1 MASISVRKLDADVF
15 QQLKKQAQ
23 HHGVSM
29 EEEARQILTRG
40 VIVQEGLGD
49 AAVRLFGDL
58 YQDDDDLPIPPREI
72 HQPLNLQEDQ

>member
-1 MASISVRKLDADVF
+1 MANISVRKLNQEVL
-15 QQLKKQAQ
+15 QQLKIQAA

-40 VIVQEGLGD
+40 VIVRERLGD

-58 YQDDDDLPIPPREI
+58 YTDEDLPLPSREV
-72 HQPLNLQEDQ
+72 HQPLKF

>member
-1 MASISVRKLDADVF
+1 MANISVRKLDDEVL
-15 QQLKKQAQ
+15 QQLRIQAA

-40 VIVQEGLGD
+40 IIVQEGLGD

-58 YQDDDDLPIPPREI
+58 YADDDDLPIPSREI
-72 HQPLNLQEDQ
+72 HQPIKF